1 MDKQTFLSR
10 YLVDRRGT
18 DSYKWDGMLEEK
30 SGSRDLT
37 SMWIADMEFKTP
49 EAVVDALVS
58 RARNGIFGLQRA
70 GEVLSGVLRLDGAP
84 VRLPAEKGVAPL
96 HHRLRHR
103 HCLDGPGV
111 HQARRTLPDPHAG
124 LLSLPQRCHLQ

>member
-30 SGSRDLT
+30 FGSRDLT

-49 EAVVDALVS
+49 EAEIG
-58 RARNGIFGLQRA
+58 RAH
-70 GEVLSGVLRLDGAP
+70 V
-84 VRLPAEKGVAPL
+84 
-96 HHRLRHR
+96 
-103 HCLDGPGV
+103 
-111 HQARRTLPDPHAG
+111 
-124 LLSLPQRCHLQ
+124 